1 MLFGAAAVGTT
12 PATLITLDGNA
23 RCLDGSPAVY
33 YVSKGAHSGT
43 HKFYLYHQGGGWCQ
57 DQDECA
63 ERALTPLGSSLSYAP
78 TTDLM
83 TKQTHVFMSRNESL
97 NWMHDW
103 TLVYMPYC
111 ACMVVLLS
119 FDSSHLTR
127 VMKRSLEGVPWPPLD
142 VLMFIPRFC
151 TLLNVPYQVQRVAAA
166 VAASAESDRFP
177 YNLAA
182 AAIVVAVSDAARRRS
197 NRGSRA
203 SALAPLRLEDVVA
216 RTRVSHKSLRKLILR
231 IDPVRRDP
239 DARRGRR

>member
-1 MLFGAAAVGTT
+1 MLYLFGAAAVGTT

-103 TLVYMPYC
+103 TFVYMPYC
-111 ACMVVLLS
+111 ACMVLFCCPSTAATIELT
-119 FDSSHLTR
+119 SHASPP
-127 VMKRSLEGVPWPPLD
+127 RSLSLSCSRSRS
-142 VLMFIPRFC
+142 LS
-151 TLLNVPYQVQRVAAA
+151 LSLH
-166 VAASAESDRFP
+166 
-177 YNLAA
+177 
-182 AAIVVAVSDAARRRS
+182 RRRRVVDRRH
-197 NRGSRA
+197 NVGRLALSRQ
-203 SALAPLRLEDVVA
+203 SD
-216 RTRVSHKSLRKLILR
+216 S
-231 IDPVRRDP
+231 
-239 DARRGRR
+239 

>member
-1 MLFGAAAVGTT
+1 MLYLFVRAAAVGTT

-119 FDSSHLTR
+119 FDSSHHRANFARFSATLSLALVLSLSLSLPLSTQATAGR
-127 VMKRSLEGVPWPPLD
+127 GQATQRRAACTIAAKRFVKLRLPHSLRA
-142 VLMFIPRFC
+142 M
-151 TLLNVPYQVQRVAAA
+151 
-166 VAASAESDRFP
+166 ASAKPLTWS
-177 YNLAA
+177 LA
-182 AAIVVAVSDAARRRS
+182 DALLERRRC
-197 NRGSRA
+197 
-203 SALAPLRLEDVVA
+203 
-216 RTRVSHKSLRKLILR
+216 T
-231 IDPVRRDP
+231 
-239 DARRGRR
+239 